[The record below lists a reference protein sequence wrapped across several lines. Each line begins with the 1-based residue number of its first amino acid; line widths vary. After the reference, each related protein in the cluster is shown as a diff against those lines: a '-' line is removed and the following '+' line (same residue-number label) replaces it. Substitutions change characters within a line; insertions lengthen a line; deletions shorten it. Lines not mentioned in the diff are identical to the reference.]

1 MQTRSGNALVPLSC
15 DESDANRN
23 ARNQQKTPQK
33 DSYWFDIQATLSW
46 PIHYLKADAFHTTQ
60 DKIMQ
65 SRGHSNTV
73 SRYFSL
79 AILASRL
86 LKNTKSR
93 SRSQVKFR
101 YPAPVF
107 SFHPEYRHKN

>member
-1 MQTRSGNALVPLSC
+1 
-15 DESDANRN
+15 
-23 ARNQQKTPQK
+23 
-33 DSYWFDIQATLSW
+33 
-46 PIHYLKADAFHTTQ
+46 LKADAFHTAQ

-65 SRGHSNTV
+65 SRKHSNTV

-93 SRSQVKFR
+93 CRWQLKFPH
-101 YPAPVF
+101 PAPVF
-107 SFHPEYRHKN
+107 SFHPEYRHRN